1 MLTVY
6 VSVAKWVGVGL
17 TNQMCGVCVYSFE
30 CFLYREAIGLD
41 MGKGMLGAQ
50 ELCQTPKS

>member
-1 MLTVY
+1 MG
-6 VSVAKWVGVGL
+6 GVGL
-17 TNQMCGVCVYSFE
+17 INQMCGVCVYAFV